1 MSDVIKT
8 SVGKIKK
15 RKRTR
20 FADLPPLSVKEEL
33 IEGIARSL
41 AKQIDKKVFEKK
53 YASVKTVLTIVGVGA
68 FLAAS
73 VAMPNLPLA
82 LKPFLSNEE
91 EDEAWKRF
99 NIPYL
104 KRTLKRLAQQKLVE
118 IEVEGKMQIIK
129 ITAAGRRKILKFA
142 IDELTIEK
150 PKSWDGTWRLVSY
163 DIPSDLKHLRDAFR
177 ENLEVWEFYPLHE
190 SVYLHAYPCEKQVE
204 FLREYL
210 GIGQYVRIF
219 KVTRIENDGLFR
231 EYFGV

>member
-129 ITAAGRRKILKFA
+129 ITAAGR
-142 IDELTIEK
+142 
-150 PKSWDGTWRLVSY
+150 
-163 DIPSDLKHLRDAFR
+163 
-177 ENLEVWEFYPLHE
+177 
-190 SVYLHAYPCEKQVE
+190 
-204 FLREYL
+204 
-210 GIGQYVRIF
+210 
-219 KVTRIENDGLFR
+219 
-231 EYFGV
+231 